1 MIWEAWLTL
10 GVVAL
15 CIGLLATNRFPAD
28 VVMVG
33 GLTLLLLAGVLT
45 PGEALAGLANEGM
58 VTVAVLYVVVAGL
71 VETGGT
77 AWMSQSL
84 LGRPRSVAH
93 AQTRLMAPVAA
104 LSAFLNNTPVVAMFI
119 PAVQDWARRHNL
131 AVSHLMLPL
140 SYAAIAGG
148 TCTLIGTSTNLV
160 VNRAGPGNSDS
171 EMSGSLAQ
179 ATAAGRP

>member
-15 CIGLLATNRFPAD
+15 CIMLLASNRFPAD
-28 VVMVG
+28 AVMVG

-58 VTVAVLYVVVAGL
+58 VTVAVLYVVVSGL
-71 VETGGT
+71 EETGGT
-77 AWMSQSL
+77 AWVSQAL

-93 AQTRLMAPVAA
+93 AQARLMAPVAA

-119 PAVQDWARRHNL
+119 PAVQDWAKRHNIS
-131 AVSHLMLPL
+131 ASHLMLPL
-140 SYAAIAGG
+140 
-148 TCTLIGTSTNLV
+148 LI
-160 VNRAGPGNSDS
+160 
-171 EMSGSLAQ
+171 
-179 ATAAGRP
+179 RPI